1 MTMATCEMCNV
12 DGEKLEK
19 QIAALENARDELE
32 DRVDTMDNQIC
43 TAVKE
48 MTDWIHELKP

>member
-1 MTMATCEMCNV
+1 MATCEMCNV